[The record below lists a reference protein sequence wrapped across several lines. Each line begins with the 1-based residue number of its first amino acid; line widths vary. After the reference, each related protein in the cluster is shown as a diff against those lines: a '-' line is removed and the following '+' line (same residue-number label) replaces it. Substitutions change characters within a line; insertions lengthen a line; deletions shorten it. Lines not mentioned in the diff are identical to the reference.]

1 MGEKITPA
9 CTSEKGSAERRRNAF
24 SRALMK
30 GVGRNT
36 RGPAS
41 EGSPWGAH
49 RGGCTVGHSSGPQRG
64 RWSRALASGARV
76 VSVWYQG
83 GTTLLPGRYQ
93 AGTRLVPIWYLVPG
107 WYQAGTRLVPGTRL
121 VRGWYQS
128 GTSLVPVW
136 YQSGTRLVPDH
147 KVPLHFPYMSPV
159 PEPRSLPKS
168 GLKVADPGA

>member
-1 MGEKITPA
+1 MHGGEIHSTCK
-9 CTSEKGSAERRRNAF
+9 SEKGSAERRRNAF

-36 RGPAS
+36 RGPAW

-64 RWSRALASGARV
+64 RWSRALASGAGV

-83 GTTLLPGRYQ
+83 GTTVLPGRYQ
-93 AGTRLVPIWYLVPG
+93 PGTRLVPGWYQAGTSLVPGTKLVPG
-107 WYQAGTRLVPGTRL
+107 WYQAGTR
-121 VRGWYQS
+121 
-128 GTSLVPVW
+128 LVPVW

-147 KVPLHFPYMSPV
+147 RVPLHFAYMSPV
-159 PEPRSLPKS
+159 PEAP
-168 GLKVADPGA
+168 

>member
-36 RGPAS
+36 RGPAW

-76 VSVWYQG
+76 VSMWYQG
-83 GTTLLPGRYQ
+83 GTTLLPVRYQ
-93 AGTRLVPIWYLVPG
+93 PG
-107 WYQAGTRLVPGTRL
+107 NFNQNRSFECLRPSGCCLLLHGMAKT
-121 VRGWYQS
+121 RGW
-128 GTSLVPVW
+128 GATAL
-136 YQSGTRLVPDH
+136 
-147 KVPLHFPYMSPV
+147 M
-159 PEPRSLPKS
+159 
-168 GLKVADPGA
+168 GLILSKLE

>member
-1 MGEKITPA
+1 MEEKFTPT
-9 CTSEKGSAERRRNAF
+9 CTSEEGSAERRRNAF

-49 RGGCTVGHSSGPQRG
+49 RGGCTVGPSNGPQRG
-64 RWSRALASGARV
+64 LWSRALASGARV
-76 VSVWYQG
+76 VSVWPED

-107 WYQAGTRLVPGTRL
+107 
-121 VRGWYQS
+121 
-128 GTSLVPVW
+128 
-136 YQSGTRLVPDH
+136 
-147 KVPLHFPYMSPV
+147 
-159 PEPRSLPKS
+159 
-168 GLKVADPGA
+168 

>member
-1 MGEKITPA
+1 MHGGKNHSR
-9 CTSEKGSAERRRNAF
+9 CTSETGSAERRRNAF

-107 WYQAGTRLVPGTRL
+107 WYQAGTRPQGSPTFRLYVPGTMGPEFAKIRGQS
-121 VRGWYQS
+121 VR
-128 GTSLVPVW
+128 
-136 YQSGTRLVPDH
+136 
-147 KVPLHFPYMSPV
+147 
-159 PEPRSLPKS
+159 PR
-168 GLKVADPGA
+168 GLKLY

>member
-1 MGEKITPA
+1 MHGGEIHST

-49 RGGCTVGHSSGPQRG
+49 RGGCTVGPSNGPQRG
-64 RWSRALASGARV
+64 LWSRALASGARV
-76 VSVWYQG
+76 VSVWPED

-107 WYQAGTRLVPGTRL
+107 
-121 VRGWYQS
+121 
-128 GTSLVPVW
+128 
-136 YQSGTRLVPDH
+136 
-147 KVPLHFPYMSPV
+147 
-159 PEPRSLPKS
+159 
-168 GLKVADPGA
+168 

>member
-1 MGEKITPA
+1 MGEKITPT

-36 RGPAS
+36 RGPAW

-76 VSVWYQG
+76 VTVWYQG
-83 GTTLLPGRYQ
+83 DTTLLPGRY
-93 AGTRLVPIWYLVPG
+93 
-107 WYQAGTRLVPGTRL
+107 
-121 VRGWYQS
+121 
-128 GTSLVPVW
+128 
-136 YQSGTRLVPDH
+136 
-147 KVPLHFPYMSPV
+147 
-159 PEPRSLPKS
+159 
-168 GLKVADPGA
+168 